1 MRVVAETTEST
12 ILGDSLITGHTLL
25 TLDYYVFSQDGRIK
39 DLPTGTKLLNRE
51 ILNIANN
58 TESRKL

>member
-1 MRVVAETTEST
+1 MVAETTEST
-12 ILGDSLITGHTLL
+12 ILDDSLITGHTLL

-39 DLPTGTKLLNRE
+39 DLPTGTKLLNRD